1 LQWEAFAG
9 EALRGGLHNIW
20 MMARIIIPVMLVLEI
35 GRDLRI
41 LDRITVFVA
50 PALRFFGLSR
60 QATFPLV
67 VGFIFGIAYGAG
79 VIIEAARS
87 GKISW
92 RDLFLVNLFLS
103 ACHAIVEDT
112 ALFIAVGANPWII
125 LGGRFLLA
133 VVLTY
138 LVSRTGWLAAQTP
151 RSPQAPRT
159 GAKPAGTGP
168 PD

>member
-1 LQWEAFAG
+1 MQWEAFAG
-9 EALRGGLHNIW
+9 EALHGSLHNIW

-35 GRDLRI
+35 GRDLHI

-67 VGFIFGIAYGAG
+67 VGLIFGIAYGAG

-87 GKISW
+87 GQISW
-92 RDLFLVNLFLS
+92 RDLLLVNLFLS

-112 ALFIAVGANPWII
+112 ALFIAIGADPWII

-138 LVSRTGWLAAQTP
+138 LVSRMGQLSVRTF
-151 RSPQAPRT
+151 QA
-159 GAKPAGTGP
+159 GAKSSETGP
-168 PD
+168 PG